1 MEGGCNGWMRQAGVP
16 RGIRALCASR
26 AVARPFAGR
35 AGGRRPFGG
44 RAGRGPAPPPAPH
57 PRPGRPPRR
66 APAPPLDHHP
76 ATMAAAP
83 DSSPALLFRRSAP
96 GDALVE
102 ALDELVT
109 SGRLPAP
116 LALKVLAEVWGGGGR
131 LAAAP
136 RGAAARPMGA
146 RAAGRPRDAPPAAR
160 SGRDA
165 AARAPDRGRRARKT
179 PDPLPCSPP
188 VRRRVPSR
196 AAGQGDGQSHL
207 PRAPGHVPLLRQCEG
222 GRGEAGRRRARRR
235 PPPDPRPPPS
245 PPPAQVWTFV
255 LTDARFRVA
264 AARGRPAT
272 EVACARVK
280 VVAVDA
286 RLAKAGGA

>member
-1 MEGGCNGWMRQAGVP
+1 VEGGCNGWMRQAGVP

-83 DSSPALLFRRSAP
+83 DSSPALLVRRSAP

-116 LALKVLAEVWGGGGR
+116 LALKVLAEVWGGGGAACGGAAR
-131 LAAAP
+131 RGGAADGRPRGWAAP
-136 RGAAARPMGA
+136 RCAARGTQRA
-146 RAAGRPRDAPPAAR
+146 RC
-160 SGRDA
+160 
-165 AARAPDRGRRARKT
+165 RRAR
-179 PDPLPCSPP
+179 
-188 VRRRVPSR
+188 
-196 AAGQGDGQSHL
+196 A
-207 PRAPGHVPLLRQCEG
+207 
-222 GRGEAGRRRARRR
+222 
-235 PPPDPRPPPS
+235 
-245 PPPAQVWTFV
+245 
-255 LTDARFRVA
+255 
-264 AARGRPAT
+264 
-272 EVACARVK
+272 
-280 VVAVDA
+280 
-286 RLAKAGGA
+286 